1 MPDMCNHIIGRV
13 SAKSVSANDISAND
27 LAKLHMNSMGNST
40 PDNLHAL

>member
-13 SAKSVSANDISAND
+13 SANDISAND
-27 LAKLHMNSMGNST
+27 LGKLHMNSMGNST